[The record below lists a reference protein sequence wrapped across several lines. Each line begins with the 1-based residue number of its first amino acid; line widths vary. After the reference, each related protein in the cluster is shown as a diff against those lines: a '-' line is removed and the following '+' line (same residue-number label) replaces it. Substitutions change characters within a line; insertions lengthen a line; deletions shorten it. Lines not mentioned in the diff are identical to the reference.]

1 MKMFRLFEKKKE
13 IQMTVYLLQ
22 LMNTYLEQCKGNIVL
37 VKEEPELKSELDKLK
52 SLGLGNSEN
61 AKLLKAKI
69 EELETRK
76 KSSQFGKE
84 VFEFIK
90 DIKHIFPS
98 SYLIS
103 FDQFYKIIE
112 KYNLSVN
119 KIQNYTGII
128 PQKNINELS
137 IVKSEILR
145 DEYRFDNVLNVY
157 DAKDPNFIEKF
168 YLVKT
173 VKHRDD
179 PIAKDKARLFSDFIS
194 ERGYLIRYYSPYR
207 IVSVVNL
214 NDVLS
219 MNDDWVD
226 DKDLY
231 WTNRSSDVELTLS
244 SLKQDDLLI
253 AAPKKCFL
261 EKFKISKMPV
271 DPIVFQC
278 CPYGV
283 IVHSVWG
290 EEADD
295 KVLKEYME
303 LNQKILEL

>member
-1 MKMFRLFEKKKE
+1 MKLFGLFEKKKE
-13 IQMTVYLLQ
+13 IQMTVYILQ
-22 LMNTYLEQCKGNIVL
+22 LMNTYLEQCKGDIVL
-37 VKEEPELKSELDKLK
+37 VKEEPEIENELRKLVD
-52 SLGLGNSEN
+52 LGLGNSVN
-61 AKLLKAKI
+61 AKILKDKI
-69 EELETRK
+69 KELNNK
-76 KSSQFGKE
+76 KESSKFGQE
-84 VFEFIK
+84 VFKFMKELRTAFTN
-90 DIKHIFPS
+90 

-103 FDQFYKIIE
+103 FDQFFKIIE

-137 IVKSEILR
+137 IVKNEILR

-157 DAKDPNFIEKF
+157 DAKGPNFIKRF
-168 YLVKT
+168 YLVEE
-173 VKHRDD
+173 VKHRDNPD
-179 PIAKDKARLFSDFIS
+179 AKVKARLFSDFIS
-194 ERGYLIRYYSPYR
+194 ERGYLIRYYSSYR
-207 IVSVVNL
+207 SVGIVDL

-219 MNDDWVD
+219 QNNDWID

-231 WTNRSSDVELTLS
+231 RTNRSSDIILTLS
-244 SLKQDDLLI
+244 SLERDDLLI
-253 AAPKKCFL
+253 AAPKKCFS

-295 KVLKEYME
+295 RVLEEYKM